1 MPNKTIYSKPVTLAE
16 TIERGSGDKKQKIEE
31 VKIRKPNS
39 GELRGLK
46 IAQIMQ
52 MDVDTMMVLLPRVTE
67 PVLNE
72 ADIATLD
79 PSDFTDLSV
88 EVVNFFD
95 NTAKSQVG

>member
-1 MPNKTIYSKPVTLAE
+1 MSNKTIYSAAVTLVE
-16 TIERGSGDKKQKIEE
+16 PIERGSGDKKQEITS

-52 MDVDTMMVLLPRVTE
+52 MDVDTMIVLLPRVTE
-67 PVLNE
+67 PTLNE
-72 ADIATLD
+72 ADIVTLD